1 MFLFIG
7 YSTFVRTPG
16 YIFAEPGEQWGKS
29 PAFQEKRKKRSD
41 LINKKTEW
49 QVIGY
54 KPETVN
60 EIAHPHRKCQFFPLV
75 KLKL

>member
-7 YSTFVRTPG
+7 YFDICTNVRVH
-16 YIFAEPGEQWGKS
+16 FAEPGEQWGKS

-60 EIAHPHRKCQFFPLV
+60 EIAHPQRKLQFFPLV